1 MSQMKRMDFSNE
13 LARLIASHGQE
24 LSDEAILDIVSTVVA
39 TYCVVK
45 EVPED
50 LYMDY
55 FENNYEVAIRAAG
68 LVREEAIPI
77 LYGPPGEA

>member
-1 MSQMKRMDFSNE
+1 MSQTKRMDFSNE
-13 LARLIASHGQE
+13 LAKLIANHGRE
-24 LSDEAILDIVSTVVA
+24 LSDEELLDTLSTVVA

-55 FENNYEVAIRAAG
+55 FENNYDVAVRAAG
-68 LVREEAIPI
+68 MIRQEAIPI